1 MLRHVTRH
9 RLILY
14 HLGRLKLVL
23 VLLWLVHNL
32 RLLELDLHWSR
43 RSKDRC
49 LRLLKELLLHLVR
62 LLRHWWSHSSMRV
75 ERKWLLALLMRVG
88 LLRWSEWSEVY
99 HLLLLLLLLS
109 LRFDSWSLSA
119 LSELRVRLYL
129 ISMLVLQFVF
139 FSLSLIENSLVV
151 TWRPRRLVILYSRL
165 IHSELL
171 KRLRRLVEVRCFIE
185 LVEVLVLVLKYV
197 TRLNL
202 DSLVNSLSLL
212 KLRLSLLLFGL
223 SLLRHLLL
231 VVVLVLDLG
240 PNSSF
245 GAFCRLGSCDRL
257 LSLLLDW
264 RCLSRLDRNRN
275 RGWHSLKYMLLGV
288 RYSRFLNLRGCFLWS
303 TDLTGR
309 QLRNLNNS
317 LRVFKSC
324 SFLESTVLCN
334 VFWFRRRHIVRRQD
348 HSSSTFGIHLVE

>member
-1 MLRHVTRH
+1 
-9 RLILY
+9 
-14 HLGRLKLVL
+14 
-23 VLLWLVHNL
+23 
-32 RLLELDLHWSR
+32 
-43 RSKDRC
+43 
-49 LRLLKELLLHLVR
+49 
-62 LLRHWWSHSSMRV
+62 
-75 ERKWLLALLMRVG
+75 
-88 LLRWSEWSEVY
+88 
-99 HLLLLLLLLS
+99 
-109 LRFDSWSLSA
+109 
-119 LSELRVRLYL
+119 
-129 ISMLVLQFVF
+129 
-139 FSLSLIENSLVV
+139 
-151 TWRPRRLVILYSRL
+151 
-165 IHSELL
+165 
-171 KRLRRLVEVRCFIE
+171 
-185 LVEVLVLVLKYV
+185 
-197 TRLNL
+197 
-202 DSLVNSLSLL
+202 VNSLSLL

-324 SFLESTVLCN
+324 SFLESTVLCK
-334 VFWFRRRHIVRRQD
+334 VFGFGRGHIVRRQD